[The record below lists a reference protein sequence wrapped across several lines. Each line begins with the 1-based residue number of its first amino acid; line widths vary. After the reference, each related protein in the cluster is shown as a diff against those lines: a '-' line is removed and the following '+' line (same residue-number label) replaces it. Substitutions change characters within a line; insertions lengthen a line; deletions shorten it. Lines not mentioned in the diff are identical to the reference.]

1 MDRMLYIAMGGAKNA
16 LLAQAT
22 NSHNLANANTTG
34 FKADIDEFK
43 ANPVYG
49 PMLASRVVSEDSRV
63 GTNLNA
69 GSIITTGR
77 ELDIAIQGDGW
88 LSVQAADGQEAY
100 TRAGDLRINSA
111 GLLTTG
117 AGHPVLGNDGP
128 IAIPP
133 ASKIEIGADGGVT
146 IMAPGDPLTAP
157 LLVDRIRL
165 VNPPAASME
174 KRLDGLMGVKPGA
187 EDVVPDA
194 AVRVVPGALE
204 GSNVNSVD
212 SMVRMIQY
220 ARMFETQSKLM
231 QQADANGEATN
242 RLLALS

>member
-1 MDRMLYIAMGGAKNA
+1 MDRMLYIAMNGAKNA

-22 NSHNLANANTTG
+22 NSHNLANANTVG
-34 FKADIDEFK
+34 FKSDLDEFK
-43 ANPVYG
+43 SLPVYG
-49 PMLASRVVSEDSRV
+49 PVMASRVYSEDSRA

-69 GSIITTGR
+69 GSIMTTGR
-77 ELDIAIQGDGW
+77 ELDVAIQGEGW
-88 LSVQAADGQEAY
+88 LAVQAADGQEAY
-100 TRAGDLRINSA
+100 TRAGDLRVDSA

-117 AGHPVLGNDGP
+117 AGHPVLGNGGP

-133 ASKIEIGADGGVT
+133 AAKVEIGADGGITVLS
-146 IMAPGDPLTAP
+146 PGDPATAP

-165 VNPPAASME
+165 VNPPKEAME
-174 KRLDGLMGVKPGA
+174 KRLDGLMGVKPGT
-187 EDVVPDA
+187 EVVADA
-194 AVRVVPGALE
+194 NVRVISGALE
-204 GSNVNSVD
+204 GSNVNAVD

-242 RLLALS
+242 RLLALG

>member
-1 MDRMLYIAMGGAKNA
+1 MLYIAMNGAKNA

-22 NSHNLANANTTG
+22 NSHNLANANTVG
-34 FKADIDEFK
+34 FKSDLDEFK
-43 ANPVYG
+43 SLPVYG
-49 PMLASRVVSEDSRV
+49 PVMASRVYSEDSRA

-69 GSIITTGR
+69 GSIMTTGR
-77 ELDIAIQGDGW
+77 ELDVAIQGEGW
-88 LSVQAADGQEAY
+88 MAVQAADGQEAY
-100 TRAGDLRINSA
+100 TRAGDLRVDGA

-117 AGHPVLGNDGP
+117 DGHPVLGNGGP

-133 ASKIEIGADGGVT
+133 AAKVEIGADGGITVLS
-146 IMAPGDPLTAP
+146 PGDPATAP

-165 VNPPAASME
+165 VNPPRDAME
-174 KRLDGLMGVKPGA
+174 KRLDGLMGVKPGT
-187 EDVVPDA
+187 EVVADA
-194 AVRVVPGALE
+194 NVRVISGALE
-204 GSNVNSVD
+204 GSNVNAVD

-242 RLLALS
+242 RLLALG

>member
-1 MDRMLYIAMGGAKNA
+1 MLYIAMNGAKNA

-22 NSHNLANANTTG
+22 NSHNLANANTVG
-34 FKADIDEFK
+34 FKSDLDEFK
-43 ANPVYG
+43 SLPVYG
-49 PMLASRVVSEDSRV
+49 PVMASRVYSEDSRA

-69 GSIITTGR
+69 GSIMTTGR
-77 ELDIAIQGDGW
+77 ELDVAIQGEGW
-88 LSVQAADGQEAY
+88 LAVQAADGQEAY
-100 TRAGDLRINSA
+100 TRAGDLRVDSA

-117 AGHPVLGNDGP
+117 AGHPVLGNGGP

-133 ASKIEIGADGGVT
+133 AAKVEIGADGGITVLS
-146 IMAPGDPLTAP
+146 PGDPATAP

-165 VNPPAASME
+165 VNPPKEAME
-174 KRLDGLMGVKPGA
+174 KRLDGLMGVKPGT
-187 EDVVPDA
+187 EVVADA
-194 AVRVVPGALE
+194 NVRVISGALE
-204 GSNVNSVD
+204 GSNVNAVD

-242 RLLALS
+242 RLLALG

>member
-1 MDRMLYIAMGGAKNA
+1 MLYIAMNGAKNA

-22 NSHNLANANTTG
+22 NSHNLANANTVG
-34 FKADIDEFK
+34 FKSDLDEFK
-43 ANPVYG
+43 SLPVYG
-49 PMLASRVVSEDSRV
+49 PVMASRVYSEDSRA

-69 GSIITTGR
+69 GSIMTTGR
-77 ELDIAIQGDGW
+77 ELDVAIQGEGW
-88 LSVQAADGQEAY
+88 LAVQAADGQEAY
-100 TRAGDLRINSA
+100 TRAGDLRVDSA

-117 AGHPVLGNDGP
+117 AGHPVLGNGGP

-133 ASKIEIGADGGVT
+133 TAKVEIGADGGITVLS
-146 IMAPGDPLTAP
+146 PGDPATAP

-165 VNPPAASME
+165 VNPPKEAME
-174 KRLDGLMGVKPGA
+174 KRLDGLMGVKPGT
-187 EDVVPDA
+187 EVVADA
-194 AVRVVPGALE
+194 NVRVISGALE
-204 GSNVNSVD
+204 GSNVNAVD

-242 RLLALS
+242 RLLALG

>member
-1 MDRMLYIAMGGAKNA
+1 MDRMLYIAMNGAKNA
-16 LLAQAT
+16 LLGQAT
-22 NSHNLANANTTG
+22 NSHNLSNANTVG
-34 FKADIDEFK
+34 FKTDLDEFK
-43 ANPVYG
+43 SLPVYG
-49 PMLASRVVSEDSRV
+49 PVLASRVYSEDTRV

-69 GSIITTGR
+69 GPMMTTGR
-77 ELDIAIQGDGW
+77 ELDIAIQGEGW
-88 LSVQAADGQEAY
+88 LAVQATDGKEAY
-100 TRAGDLRINSA
+100 TRAGDLRVDSA

-133 ASKIEIGADGGVT
+133 AAKIEIGADGGIT
-146 IMAPGDPLTAP
+146 IMSPGEPLTGP

-165 VNPPAASME
+165 VKPPAAAME
-174 KRLDGLMGVKPGA
+174 KRHDGLMGVKAGT
-187 EDVVPDA
+187 EVVPDA
-194 AVRVVPGALE
+194 SVNLVAGALE

-242 RLLALS
+242 RLLALG

>member
-1 MDRMLYIAMGGAKNA
+1 MDRMLYIAMNGAKNA

-22 NSHNLANANTTG
+22 NSHNLANANTVG
-34 FKADIDEFK
+34 FKSDLDEFK
-43 ANPVYG
+43 SLPVYG
-49 PMLASRVVSEDSRV
+49 PVMASRVYGEDARA

-69 GSIITTGR
+69 GSIMTTGR
-77 ELDIAIQGDGW
+77 ELDVAIQGEGW
-88 LSVQAADGQEAY
+88 MAVQAADGQEAY
-100 TRAGDLRINSA
+100 TRAGDLRVDSA

-117 AGHPVLGNDGP
+117 AGHPVLGNGGP

-133 ASKIEIGADGGVT
+133 AAKVEIGADGGVT
-146 IMAPGDPLTAP
+146 IMVPGAPATAP

-165 VNPPAASME
+165 VNPPREAME
-174 KRLDGLMGVKPGA
+174 KRLDGLMGVKPGT
-187 EDVVPDA
+187 EVVADA
-194 AVRVVPGALE
+194 NVRVISGALE
-204 GSNVNSVD
+204 GSNVNAVD

-242 RLLALS
+242 RLLALG

>member
-1 MDRMLYIAMGGAKNA
+1 MDRMLYIAMNGAKNA

-22 NSHNLANANTTG
+22 NSHNLANANTVG
-34 FKADIDEFK
+34 FKSDLDEFK
-43 ANPVYG
+43 SLPVYG
-49 PMLASRVVSEDSRV
+49 PAMASRVYSEDSRA

-69 GSIITTGR
+69 GSIMTTGR
-77 ELDIAIQGDGW
+77 ELDVAIQGEGW
-88 LSVQAADGQEAY
+88 LAVQAADGQEAY
-100 TRAGDLRINSA
+100 TRAGDLRVDSA

-117 AGHPVLGNDGP
+117 AGHPVLGNGGP

-133 ASKIEIGADGGVT
+133 AAKVEIGADGGITVLS
-146 IMAPGDPLTAP
+146 PGDPATAP

-165 VNPPAASME
+165 VNPPKEAME
-174 KRLDGLMGVKPGA
+174 KRLDGLMGVKPGT
-187 EDVVPDA
+187 EVVADA
-194 AVRVVPGALE
+194 NVRVISGALE
-204 GSNVNSVD
+204 GSNVNAVD

-242 RLLALS
+242 RLLALG

>member
-1 MDRMLYIAMGGAKNA
+1 MLYIAMNGAKNA

-22 NSHNLANANTTG
+22 NSHNLANANTVG
-34 FKADIDEFK
+34 FKSDLDEFK
-43 ANPVYG
+43 SLPVYG
-49 PMLASRVVSEDSRV
+49 PVMASRVYSEDSRA

-69 GSIITTGR
+69 GSIMTTGR
-77 ELDIAIQGDGW
+77 ELDVAIQGEGW
-88 LSVQAADGQEAY
+88 LAVQAADGQEAY
-100 TRAGDLRINSA
+100 TRAGDLRVDSA

-117 AGHPVLGNDGP
+117 AGHPVLGNAGP

-133 ASKIEIGADGGVT
+133 AAKVEIGADGGITVLS
-146 IMAPGDPLTAP
+146 PGDPATAP

-165 VNPPAASME
+165 VNPPRDAME
-174 KRLDGLMGVKPGA
+174 KRLDGLMGVKPGT
-187 EDVVPDA
+187 EVVADA
-194 AVRVVPGALE
+194 NVRVISGALE
-204 GSNVNSVD
+204 GSNVNAVD

-242 RLLALS
+242 RLLALG

>member
-1 MDRMLYIAMGGAKNA
+1 MDRMLYIAMNGAKNA

-22 NSHNLANANTTG
+22 NSHNLANANTVG
-34 FKADIDEFK
+34 FKSDLDEFK
-43 ANPVYG
+43 SLPVYG
-49 PMLASRVVSEDSRV
+49 PVMASRVYSEDSRA

-69 GSIITTGR
+69 GSIMTTGR
-77 ELDIAIQGDGW
+77 ELDVAIQGEGW
-88 LSVQAADGQEAY
+88 LAVQAADGQEAY
-100 TRAGDLRINSA
+100 TRAGDLRVDSA

-117 AGHPVLGNDGP
+117 AGHPVLGNAGP

-133 ASKIEIGADGGVT
+133 AAKVEIGADGGITVLS
-146 IMAPGDPLTAP
+146 PGDPATAP

-165 VNPPAASME
+165 VNPPRDAME
-174 KRLDGLMGVKPGA
+174 KRLDGLMGVKPGT
-187 EDVVPDA
+187 EVVADA
-194 AVRVVPGALE
+194 NVRVISGALE
-204 GSNVNSVD
+204 GSNVNAVD

-242 RLLALS
+242 RLLALG

>member
-1 MDRMLYIAMGGAKNA
+1 MLYIAMNGAKNA

-22 NSHNLANANTTG
+22 TSHNLANANTVG
-34 FKADIDEFK
+34 FKADLDEFK
-43 ANPVYG
+43 SLPVYG
-49 PMLASRVVSEDSRV
+49 PVLASRVYSEDSRV

-69 GSIITTGR
+69 GSIMTTGR
-77 ELDIAIQGDGW
+77 DLDVAIQGEGW
-88 LSVQAADGQEAY
+88 IAVQAADGQEAY

-133 ASKIEIGADGGVT
+133 AAKIDIGTDGSITVLS
-146 IMAPGDPLTAP
+146 PGDPANAP

-165 VNPPAASME
+165 VNPPREAME
-174 KRLDGLMGVKPGA
+174 KRLDGLMGVRPGT
-187 EDVVPDA
+187 EVVADA
-194 AVRVVPGALE
+194 NVRVISGALE
-204 GSNVNSVD
+204 GSNVNAVD

-231 QQADANGEATN
+231 QQADANGEVTN
-242 RLLALS
+242 RLLALG

>member
-1 MDRMLYIAMGGAKNA
+1 MDRMLYIAMNGAKNA

-22 NSHNLANANTTG
+22 NSHNLANANTVG
-34 FKADIDEFK
+34 FKSDLDEFK
-43 ANPVYG
+43 SLPVYG
-49 PMLASRVVSEDSRV
+49 PVMASRVYSEDSRA

-69 GSIITTGR
+69 GSIMTTGR
-77 ELDIAIQGDGW
+77 ELDVAIQGEGW
-88 LSVQAADGQEAY
+88 MAVQAADGQEAY
-100 TRAGDLRINSA
+100 TRAGDLRVDGA

-117 AGHPVLGNDGP
+117 DGHPVLGNGGP

-133 ASKIEIGADGGVT
+133 AAKVEIGADGGITVLS
-146 IMAPGDPLTAP
+146 PGDPATAP

-165 VNPPAASME
+165 VNPPRDAME
-174 KRLDGLMGVKPGA
+174 KRLDGLMGVKPGT
-187 EDVVPDA
+187 EVVADA
-194 AVRVVPGALE
+194 NVRVISGALE
-204 GSNVNSVD
+204 GSNVNAVD

-242 RLLALS
+242 RLLALG

>member
-1 MDRMLYIAMGGAKNA
+1 MDRMLYIAMNGAKNA

-22 NSHNLANANTTG
+22 NSHNLANANTVG
-34 FKADIDEFK
+34 FKSDLDEFK
-43 ANPVYG
+43 SLPVYG
-49 PMLASRVVSEDSRV
+49 PVMASRVYSEDSRA

-69 GSIITTGR
+69 GSIMTTGR
-77 ELDIAIQGDGW
+77 ELDVAIQGEGW
-88 LSVQAADGQEAY
+88 LAVQAADGQEAY
-100 TRAGDLRINSA
+100 TRAGDLRVDSA

-117 AGHPVLGNDGP
+117 AGHPVLGNGGP

-133 ASKIEIGADGGVT
+133 AAKVEIGADGGITVLS
-146 IMAPGDPLTAP
+146 PGDPATAP

-165 VNPPAASME
+165 VNPPRDAME
-174 KRLDGLMGVKPGA
+174 KRLDGLMGVKPGT
-187 EDVVPDA
+187 EVVADA
-194 AVRVVPGALE
+194 NVRVISGALE
-204 GSNVNSVD
+204 SSNVNAVD

-242 RLLALS
+242 RLLALG

>member
-1 MDRMLYIAMGGAKNA
+1 MDRMLYIAMNGAKNA

-43 ANPVYG
+43 ALPVYG
-49 PMLASRVVSEDSRV
+49 PVLASRVVSEDSRV

-69 GSIITTGR
+69 GSIMTTGR
-77 ELDIAIQGDGW
+77 ELDIAIRGDGW
-88 LSVQAADGQEAY
+88 IAVQAADGQEAY
-100 TRAGDLRINSA
+100 TRAGDLRIDSA
-111 GLLTTG
+111 GLLTNG
-117 AGHPVLGNDGP
+117 AGRPVLGNDGP

-133 ASKIEIGADGGVT
+133 SAKVEIGSDGGIT
-146 IMAPGDPLTAP
+146 IMTPGDPPNAP

-174 KRLDGLMGVKPGA
+174 KRLDGLMGVKQGTQ
-187 EDVVPDA
+187 VTPDA
-194 AVRVVPGALE
+194 AVQVVSGALE

-220 ARMFETQSKLM
+220 ARMFETQSKMM